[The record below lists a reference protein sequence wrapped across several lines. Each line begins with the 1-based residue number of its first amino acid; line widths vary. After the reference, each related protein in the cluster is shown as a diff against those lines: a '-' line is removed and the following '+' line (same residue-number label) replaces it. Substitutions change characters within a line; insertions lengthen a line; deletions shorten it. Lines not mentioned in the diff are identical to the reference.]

1 MMRGA
6 FAPLCRQNPR
16 RHGGDLRRKFEEL
29 RAEVELQQEVAGAL
43 ERAMKHR
50 DWDAP
55 KKTRLE
61 QFSHFTRQRPAIE
74 NILWSTRRNKAMA
87 RWRGLAPREGAG

>member
-6 FAPLCRQNPR
+6 FAPLCGQNPPR

-29 RAEVELQQEVAGAL
+29 RAEVELQQEVAGAGG
-43 ERAMKHR
+43 R
-50 DWDAP
+50 
-55 KKTRLE
+55 RLE
-61 QFSHFTRQRPAIE
+61 QFSHFTRLRPAIE

-87 RWRGLAPREGAG
+87 RRRGLAPREGAG